1 VVVPVGFMP
10 LMVGCRHTEVIVRIL
25 IFRRHDGGSNF
36 RCIGKR
42 ALRH

>member
-1 VVVPVGFMP
+1 MVVPVVFMP

-36 RCIGKR
+36 R
-42 ALRH
+42 